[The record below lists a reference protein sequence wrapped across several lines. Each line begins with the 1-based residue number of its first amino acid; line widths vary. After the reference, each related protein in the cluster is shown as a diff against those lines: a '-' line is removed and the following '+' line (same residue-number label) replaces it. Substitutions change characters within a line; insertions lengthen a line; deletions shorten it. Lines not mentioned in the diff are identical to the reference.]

1 MNIIKRLI
9 RHIQR
14 LLEQRRL
21 GKLMGTKVELVYH
34 DDEFDDFDAFLDDVT
49 DRYEAKFG
57 QRELL
62 PEHYPTDEDRSDQID
77 YKAPPWEILE

>member
-1 MNIIKRLI
+1 MNIIQRLIHHIKRL
-9 RHIQR
+9 R
-14 LLEQRRL
+14 EQRRL

-34 DDEFDDFDAFLDDVT
+34 DEHDDFDAFLESVD